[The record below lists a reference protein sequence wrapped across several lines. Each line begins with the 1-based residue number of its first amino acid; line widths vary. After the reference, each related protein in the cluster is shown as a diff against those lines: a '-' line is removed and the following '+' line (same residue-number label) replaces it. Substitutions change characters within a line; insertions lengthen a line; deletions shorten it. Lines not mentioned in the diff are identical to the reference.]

1 MTHDSNGYVTLTSV
15 NSGKVLDV
23 NGGVSANGTN
33 VQQYDSNGTYAQKWI
48 AVKNSD
54 GSYTFQSALAENKV
68 LDVSGCFYLEWCQRA
83 TVYRKW
89 HECSKVGEIA
99 DRLTNRIWLRTSI
112 FLLSAISG
120 CCRYFWRR
128 IMAN

>member
-1 MTHDSNGYVTLTSV
+1 MAGNGTNAQKWKVTHDSNGYVTLTSV

-68 LDVSGCFYLEWCQRA
+68 LDVFGCFLPRM
-83 TVYRKW
+83 VPM
-89 HECSKVGEIA
+89 CSYMPQMARMPK
-99 DRLTNRIWLRTSI
+99 
-112 FLLSAISG
+112 SG
-120 CCRYFWRR
+120 
-128 IMAN
+128 

>member
-68 LDVSGCFYLEWCQRA
+68 LDVSGASTSNGANVQLYTANGTNAQ
-83 TVYRKW
+83 KW
-89 HECSKVGEIA
+89 VK
-99 DRLTNRIWLRTSI
+99 
-112 FLLSAISG
+112 
-120 CCRYFWRR
+120 
-128 IMAN
+128 

>member
-15 NSGKVLDV
+15 NSGKALDV

-54 GSYTFQSALAENKV
+54 GSYTFQSALAENAV
-68 LDVSGCFYLEWCQRA
+68 LDVNGGSSANGTNVQLYTSNGTNAQ
-83 TVYRKW
+83 KW
-89 HECSKVGEIA
+89 VK
-99 DRLTNRIWLRTSI
+99 
-112 FLLSAISG
+112 
-120 CCRYFWRR
+120 
-128 IMAN
+128 

>member
-1 MTHDSNGYVTLTSV
+1 MTLTSV

-54 GSYTFQSALAENKV
+54 GSYTFQSALAENAV
-68 LDVSGCFYLEWCQRA
+68 LDVNGGSSANGTNVQLYTSNGTNAKSG
-83 TVYRKW
+83 
-89 HECSKVGEIA
+89 
-99 DRLTNRIWLRTSI
+99 
-112 FLLSAISG
+112 
-120 CCRYFWRR
+120 
-128 IMAN
+128 

>member
-1 MTHDSNGYVTLTSV
+1 M

-54 GSYTFQSALAENKV
+54 GSYTFQSALAENAV
-68 LDVSGCFYLEWCQRA
+68 LDVNGGSNANGTNVQLYTSNGTNAQ
-83 TVYRKW
+83 KW
-89 HECSKVGEIA
+89 VK
-99 DRLTNRIWLRTSI
+99 
-112 FLLSAISG
+112 
-120 CCRYFWRR
+120 
-128 IMAN
+128 

>member
-1 MTHDSNGYVTLTSV
+1 M

-54 GSYTFQSALAENKV
+54 GSYTFQSALAENAV
-68 LDVSGCFYLEWCQRA
+68 LDVNGGSSANGTNVQLYTSNGTNAQ
-83 TVYRKW
+83 KW
-89 HECSKVGEIA
+89 VK
-99 DRLTNRIWLRTSI
+99 
-112 FLLSAISG
+112 
-120 CCRYFWRR
+120 
-128 IMAN
+128 